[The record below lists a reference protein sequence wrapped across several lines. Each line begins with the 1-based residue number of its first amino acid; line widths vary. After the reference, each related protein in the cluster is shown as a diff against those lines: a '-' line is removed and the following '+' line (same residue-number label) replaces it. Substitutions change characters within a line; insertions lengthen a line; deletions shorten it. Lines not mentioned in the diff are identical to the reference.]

1 VADALIGEKSFRRF
15 GLGAKA
21 HVENDK
27 EHSEASSG
35 AESAFPLRWHGGE
48 DASLKRK
55 WLVKNMLPETGA
67 GLLSGQWG
75 TFKTFIAI
83 DLAGSV
89 MTGGSFAGRP
99 VKRKGG
105 VLFMAAEGGSEV
117 PIRIQGL
124 VEAKYPGRG
133 KLPFAWVDSCPTLI
147 EKGAIAQLE
156 AIAIEAANKMRTEF
170 GAELVLVLV
179 DTMSAAAGFTDENKS
194 SEGQQAMNVLN
205 ELSKRTGALV
215 MACDHFGK
223 AVETGTRGTSAKE
236 AAADCIIAC
245 LGEKNTAGHVTNTR
259 IAIRKLRGGATG
271 AEIPFAART
280 VDMGLDEDNEH
291 ITTRV
296 IDWVPVTVGP
306 AQPTKT
312 GKAWPKSATLFRSAL
327 LTVIQQH
334 GVELIPLPDHPK
346 VRAVELDK
354 VREEF
359 NRRSPPDEGDHNKA
373 LDKRRQVFR
382 RSRSAAEEK
391 GLIGCREIDG
401 KFMVWA
407 VNPEDGALDGSP
419 LPQWPWRA

>member
-1 VADALIGEKSFRRF
+1 M
-15 GLGAKA
+15 
-21 HVENDK
+21 ENDK
-27 EHSEASSG
+27 EYSEASSG
-35 AESAFPLRWHGGE
+35 AESVFFLRWQGE
-48 DASLKRK
+48 EDSSIKPK

-67 GLLSGQWG
+67 GLLSGRWG

-89 MTGGSFAGRP
+89 MTGGSFAGHP
-99 VKRKGG
+99 VKRTGG
-105 VLFMAAEGGSEV
+105 VLLMAAEGASEI

-124 VEAKYPGRG
+124 VEAKYPGCG
-133 KLPFAWVDSCPTLI
+133 KLPFAWFEGCPTLI
-147 EKGAIAQLE
+147 ETGAIEQLE
-156 AIAIEAANKMRTEF
+156 AIAVEAAKKMTAKF
-170 GAELVLVLV
+170 GVELVLILV
-179 DTMSAAAGFTDENKS
+179 DTMSAAAGFSDENSS

-215 MACDHFGK
+215 IACDHFGK

-236 AAADCIIAC
+236 AAADCVIAC

-280 VDMGLDEDNEH
+280 VDMGVDEDNEQ

-306 AQPTKT
+306 AQPTKKGT
-312 GKAWPKSATLFRSAL
+312 AWPKSAILFRSAF

-334 GVELIPLPDHPK
+334 GVELIPLPDRPK

-354 VREEF
+354 VRDEF
-359 NRRSPPDEGDHNKA
+359 DKRYPLDLGDRDKQLA
-373 LDKRRQVFR
+373 KRRQAFK
-382 RSRSAAEEK
+382 RSRSAAEQK
-391 GLIGCREIDG
+391 RLIGCREIDG
-401 KFMVWA
+401 KYMVWA
-407 VNPEDGALDGSP
+407 VEDGALDGGP
-419 LPQWPWRA
+419 RFNGHGEVTPA